1 MKKIVEETYKITRGI
16 TKRFFFLS
24 LFVMAVNCG
33 GTVAVYVFIGEHVAL
48 VDLVKCLQHR
58 KLLDTGEYII
68 VSVDDQI
75 YDPDN
80 KLSTVQRGTIYIDN

>member
-1 MKKIVEETYKITRGI
+1 
-16 TKRFFFLS
+16 
-24 LFVMAVNCG
+24 
-33 GTVAVYVFIGEHVAL
+33 VYVFIGEHVAL

-80 KLSTVQRGTIYIDN
+80 KLSTVQRGIY